1 MTEQVAEINSK
12 LDKLLNVVSEFDSM
26 KTRLTELEEEN
37 RTLKEASEN
46 TANEI
51 SNLKTTSVY
60 TFANMDATTRELN
73 DLKEEVEIL
82 KRRNIKLEAYTRRE
96 NMKIFG
102 IKESA
107 GETNE
112 KTEELVRT
120 MLTEKMKIPSDCV
133 DDIRFERVHR
143 MTTRQDRVNSTKP
156 RGIIV
161 KFSFYQDK
169 EYVWS
174 FVRNLKDSGI
184 GIANDFPREIDK
196 IHEKLYPVLKSAKRA
211 KQRAYFKV
219 DKLIINGQVYR
230 GEETKH
236 LVHYGLIMNS
246 TWADGG
252 LQQQGTPNE

>member
-1 MTEQVAEINSK
+1 LAEQVAAINSK
-12 LDKLLNVVSEFDSM
+12 LDKLLNVISEFDYM

-37 RTLKEASEN
+37 RKLKEASEN

-60 TFANMDATTRELN
+60 TFANMDASSRELN

-96 NMKIFG
+96 NLKIFG

-112 KTEELVRT
+112 KTEELIRS
-120 MLTEKMKIPSDCV
+120 MLIEKMKIPSDCV
-133 DDIRFERVHR
+133 DKIRFERVHR
-143 MTTRQDRVNSTKP
+143 MTTQQDKVNSTKP
-156 RGIIV
+156 RGIMV
-161 KFSFYQDK
+161 KFSFYQGK

-184 GIANDFPREIDK
+184 GIVNDFPREIDK
-196 IHEKLYPVLKSAKRA
+196 IH
-211 KQRAYFKV
+211 
-219 DKLIINGQVYR
+219 
-230 GEETKH
+230 
-236 LVHYGLIMNS
+236 
-246 TWADGG
+246 
-252 LQQQGTPNE
+252 

>member
-1 MTEQVAEINSK
+1 MNSK
-12 LDKLLNVVSEFDSM
+12 LDELLNVVCEFDSM
-26 KTRLTELEEEN
+26 KTRLTELEEES
-37 RTLKEASEN
+37 RKLKEASEN

-51 SNLKTTSVY
+51 SNLKTTTVY
-60 TFANMDATTRELN
+60 TCANMGATARELN
-73 DLKEEVEIL
+73 GLKEEVENL
-82 KRRNIKLEAYTRRE
+82 KRRNIRLEAYTRRE
-96 NMKIFG
+96 NIKIFG
-102 IKESA
+102 IEESA

-112 KTEELVRT
+112 LVRI
-120 MLTEKMKIPSDCV
+120 MLKEKMKIPNDCV

-143 MTTRQDRVNSTKP
+143 MTTRQDRMNATKP
-156 RGIIV
+156 RAIIV

-174 FVRNLKDSGI
+174 FVRNLKESGI

-196 IHEKLYPVLKSAKRA
+196 IHGKLYPVLKSAKKA
-211 KQRAYFKV
+211 KQKAYIKV

-236 LVHYGLIMNS
+236 LAHYGLIMNS
-246 TWADGG
+246 TWAYEG